1 MARDDKQMILLGQL
15 NNQLKGLL
23 VFGFQTVGQRPA
35 AVAPSHI
42 NLSEGIVIL
51 SGVGA

>member
-42 NLSEGIVIL
+42 NLLEGIVIL
-51 SGVGA
+51 SGIGA